1 MPDQSLVILVVA
13 ITLSIGF
20 NFLIGF
26 HDAAST
32 IATSIGSRA
41 LTIPA
46 ALSLA
51 AVFNFFGALVSHKV
65 AYTMATGVVAPSVLD
80 NNVIIAAM
88 LSAIA
93 WNLVTWY
100 FAAPSSS
107 SHALISALFG
117 AALMKSFLG
126 DGGLEYFNWPSL
138 FKIVAALFTS
148 PIFGLF
154 AGYFFFKLVVRL
166 TALVFP
172 KVSTHKPNRLFARL
186 QIVSAAFMSFSHGLN
201 DAQKTMGIVALALF
215 QGGRIDQFVIPL
227 WVTILCALSISAGTL
242 VGGLRIIKTVAKKI
256 TSLQPVHGLCAELG
270 SASVILGASLLGM
283 PVSTTHIA
291 TSSVIGVASAKS
303 VGNVSRGVIV
313 GILSAWLITIPVT
326 LACAG
331 VAYWIIS

>member
-1 MPDQSLVILVVA
+1 MPDQSIVILIVA
-13 ITLSIGF
+13 ITLSVGF
-20 NFLIGF
+20 NFVNGF
-26 HDAAST
+26 HDAANT

-51 AVFNFFGALVSHKV
+51 AVFNFLGAFVSHKV
-65 AYTMATGVVAPSVLD
+65 AYTVATGVVAPSVLD

-88 LSAIA
+88 LSAIL

-117 AALMKSFLG
+117 AALMKTFMEGSGF
-126 DGGLEYFNWPSL
+126 EYFNWPSL
-138 FKIVAALFTS
+138 LKIIIALFTS
-148 PIFGLF
+148 PIVGLF
-154 AGYFFFKLVVRL
+154 AGYVFFKLIVRL
-166 TALVFP
+166 TTLIFP

-186 QIVSAAFMSFSHGLN
+186 QIVSAAFMSFSHGMN

-215 QGGRIDQFVIPL
+215 QGGWITEFVIPF
-227 WVTILCALSISAGTL
+227 WVTALCALAISLGSL

-256 TSLQPVHGLCAELG
+256 TDLQPVHGFCAELG
-270 SASVILGASLLGM
+270 SASVIFGASLIGM

-291 TSSVIGVASAKS
+291 TSSVVGVGSAKS
-303 VGNVSRGVIV
+303 VGKVRRNIV
-313 GILSAWLITIPVT
+313 MGIVSAWVITIPVT
-326 LACAG
+326 LIGAA
-331 VAYWIIS
+331 VAYWVIS